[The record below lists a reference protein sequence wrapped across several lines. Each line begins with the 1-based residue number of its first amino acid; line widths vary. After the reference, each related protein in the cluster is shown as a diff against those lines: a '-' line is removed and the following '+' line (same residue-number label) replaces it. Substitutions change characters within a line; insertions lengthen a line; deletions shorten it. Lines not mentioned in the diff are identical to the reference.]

1 MTISQSLSL
10 LVSQSPNLSVSQS
23 LSLPISP
30 FLKTT
35 MPETPPTVQFFV
47 TCLLDSLFPDVAQ
60 DVVTVLQRQGVQ
72 VEVPAGQTCCGQP
85 AFNAGFWPE
94 ARRAAAY
101 TIELLAAT
109 TGPVIIAS
117 GSCAAMIKH
126 DYEELF
132 RDDPVMREKAHALAQ
147 RVVEFSEYLVD
158 YLGITD
164 VGAKLD
170 KKIVYHP
177 SCHGLRGL
185 GLRTQPQALL
195 GAVEGLEIASQDK
208 PQTCCGFGGLFAI
221 KMADISGA
229 MMNERLDAFLATD
242 AELVV
247 GGDVSCLMHLEG
259 GLRKRGCDL
268 RTTHLATVLANRID
282 D

>member
-1 MTISQSLSL
+1 MS
-10 LVSQSPNLSVSQS
+10 
-23 LSLPISP
+23 
-30 FLKTT
+30 
-35 MPETPPTVQFFV
+35 ETSPTVQFFV

-60 DVVTVLQRQGVQ
+60 DVVTVLQRQGVR

-85 AFNAGFWPE
+85 MFNGGFWPE
-94 ARRAAAY
+94 ARTAAAY
-101 TIELLAAT
+101 TIALLSQTA
-109 TGPVIIAS
+109 GPVVIAS

-132 RDDPVMREKAHALAQ
+132 HDDPMMREEAHALAE
-147 RVVEFSEYLVD
+147 RVVEFTEYLVD
-158 YLGITD
+158 HLGVTD
-164 VGAKLD
+164 VGAKLG

-185 GLRTQPQALL
+185 GILKQPQALL
-195 GAVEGLEIASQDK
+195 REVEGLEIAPQDK

-229 MMNERLDAFLATD
+229 MLQERLDAFLVTNAD
-242 AELVV
+242 LVV

-259 GLRKRGCDL
+259 GLRKQGCEM
-268 RTTHLATVLANRID
+268 RTCHIATILANRID

>member
-1 MTISQSLSL
+1 MALVFGTGEISMWYNLPTFVLAIMTPLIQNPMTNP
-10 LVSQSPNLSVSQS
+10 Q
-23 LSLPISP
+23 
-30 FLKTT
+30 
-35 MPETPPTVQFFV
+35 PTVQLFV

-60 DVVTVLQRQGVQ
+60 DVVTVLQRQGVW
-72 VEVPAGQTCCGQP
+72 VAVPAGQTCCGQP

-101 TIELLAAT
+101 TIELLAQT
-109 TGPVIIAS
+109 TGPVVIAS

-158 YLGITD
+158 VLGITD

-195 GAVEGLEIASQDK
+195 GAVEGLEIASQGK

-229 MMNERLDAFLATD
+229 MMNERLDAFLATE

-259 GLRKRGCDL
+259 GLRKRGCEM
-268 RTTHLATVLANRID
+268 RTCHIATVLANKIND
-282 D
+282 